1 MQPADAAAASGGK
14 RKWKRHRLRGGM
26 VNGEKGTIGKGIYKR
41 CTIREKIL
49 SSLNRNRSLK
59 SFLIATRFNDQ
70 VKGGI
75 TERISESRGGIVA
88 FHRDER

>member
-49 SSLNRNRSLK
+49 SSLKNRSLEI
-59 SFLIATRFNDQ
+59 FLVATRF
-70 VKGGI
+70 KGGI
-75 TERISESRGGIVA
+75 TERISESGGRIVA

>member
-49 SSLNRNRSLK
+49 SSLKNRSLK
-59 SFLIATRFNDQ
+59 TFLIATRLNDQ

-75 TERISESRGGIVA
+75 TERISESGGRIVA

>member
-49 SSLNRNRSLK
+49 SSLKNRSLET
-59 SFLIATRFNDQ
+59 FLIATRLNDQ

-75 TERISESRGGIVA
+75 TERISESGGGIVA